1 MSCPARAA
9 LQLGRG
15 SPRLSCVTTV
25 RATLNFYGKK
35 HQYSSHKDLKGR
47 WIIHARLLKHWNT
60 FLFPVSS
67 ENLSANPQQTHTQLR
82 QLRHTHACCPRKYTQ
97 CSVSRRMQGLYN
109 QREAEYS
116 TVPQERKTVRISDTG
131 LPWGNNDCALISKNT
146 HLNSKHHRAVW
157 DCHHLDETHL

>member
-1 MSCPARAA
+1 MLHCSSDEARLAFHVWLQYAQLSTFMARNINTAA
-9 LQLGRG
+9 
-15 SPRLSCVTTV
+15 T
-25 RATLNFYGKK
+25 
-35 HQYSSHKDLKGR
+35 KDLKGR

-67 ENLSANPQQTHTQLR
+67 ENLSPNPQQTHTQLW
-82 QLRHTHACCPRKYTQ
+82 QLRHTLS

-157 DCHHLDETHL
+157 DCHHLDETHI